1 MEDTAFVTLDYG
13 TDWPSVRLSWAAQQ
27 RRIRFRFVGD
37 RGELCG
43 DDHGLRLFAETTEEV
58 RFDAGMSRDSK
69 HADWYAPLFTG
80 FVERVRAGDASTEGL
95 DEAVSVAR
103 IISRAYESAE
113 QGRSL
118 SLWEAAPR
126 TSSADGYP
134 TPVERLEASSAR
146 GFGAES
152 VGRGRDGLEPRE
164 PLPAPSAALED
175 TSVSLPAGL
184 APFEPVSSPAPR
196 RSRLALRVAGLAA
209 LGAAVAWTFH
219 DVNWKLLGGA
229 MANAQPGWLAL
240 AACVNLAVLVF
251 HAARWGA
258 LVRPLSTTAT
268 FRRTLEAMTVGFTV
282 STVVPARMGELARL
296 EWFGRT
302 TGVSRISTGATILL
316 DHLVN
321 AVGLLAGL
329 AVLPFLL
336 DVPLW
341 LRPGGYFALAFFAVG
356 VAVLLASL
364 RRPGTSQR
372 RLDAAPLP
380 VRALTNFL
388 AKCGKAWRPRAPP
401 RPAHLACRVARRLG
415 VRDQRDRPLHEAVG
429 LEPAVVASILVLVAV
444 NIALAV
450 PFAPPANAGT
460 LELGATLAS
469 RGVRGAQGAGALAF
483 ALCYHFLQ
491 VMPIGIIGFWTIVA
505 RGPPGPRRRWPGAAS
520 LVVPG
525 RAPRRARDAFASMAD
540 LCRSAA
546 AKRDADAGRQGRPS
560 LLGARG
566 LPAPLVH
573 VGDRPIVRLSLALG
587 LTPDFYNYVGL
598 ALGVV
603 AGRAHRAGLAGPGGW
618 ATALCGVCDILDGR
632 IARALGVAS
641 AYGDFIDST
650 FDRFVEAFVFLGFAL
665 YLRATAFGPFL
676 AAAALAGSLVVSYAR
691 ARGEVLG
698 VLCTAGLMQRGER
711 LVVVSLACLLD
722 GPVSAAMNR
731 SEGWLVCGMLGFIA
745 MTSAF
750 TAVHRT
756 YWIAARLR

>member
-1 MEDTAFVTLDYG
+1 MSEDVRPVARTQGRRLRGALVGAGNIALGSHIPQWALNERLREDVEIVGVADVSLFNLERARAALPDARQYQSAEELLEREDLDFCDICTPPSSHRMLVERAVSRGLHVVCEKPLAPGIEEAEGIAAAVRRAGVVFQPCHQYHFSPQWLAVQRLLPRLGRVYFAEYEVQRTEANAGNVNWTPGWRTDPRLAGGGILADHGPHILYQIGSVLGEPQKVQAILRTLRHQGYRVEDTVLLTLEYEDG
-13 TDWPSVRLSWAAQQ
+13 LASVRLSWAAQQ
-27 RRIRFRFVGD
+27 RRILFRFLGD

-69 HADWYAPLFTG
+69 HADWYAPVFTG
-80 FVERVRAGDASTEGL
+80 FVKRVRAGDASTEGL

-388 AKCGKAWRPRAPP
+388 AKLREGMASARTLPVLLTSLAASLVAWGLEINVTA
-401 RPAHLACRVARRLG
+401 LSMK
-415 VRDQRDRPLHEAVG
+415 AVG
-429 LEPAVVASILVLVAV
+429 LNLPIAASILVLVAV
-444 NIALAV
+444 NIALAI

-460 LELGATLAS
+460 LEAGAILALLEF
-469 RGVRGAQGAGALAF
+469 GVPKEQALAF
-483 ALCYHFLQ
+483 ALCYHLLQ
-491 VMPIGIIGFWTIVA
+491 VVPIGIIGLTLIGRRGSRLAEA
-505 RGPPGPRRRWPGAAS
+505 R
-520 LVVPG
+520 
-525 RAPRRARDAFASMAD
+525 
-540 LCRSAA
+540 
-546 AKRDADAGRQGRPS
+546 
-560 LLGARG
+560 
-566 LPAPLVH
+566 
-573 VGDRPIVRLSLALG
+573 
-587 LTPDFYNYVGL
+587 
-598 ALGVV
+598 
-603 AGRAHRAGLAGPGGW
+603 
-618 ATALCGVCDILDGR
+618 
-632 IARALGVAS
+632 
-641 AYGDFIDST
+641 
-650 FDRFVEAFVFLGFAL
+650 
-665 YLRATAFGPFL
+665 
-676 AAAALAGSLVVSYAR
+676 
-691 ARGEVLG
+691 
-698 VLCTAGLMQRGER
+698 
-711 LVVVSLACLLD
+711 
-722 GPVSAAMNR
+722 
-731 SEGWLVCGMLGFIA
+731 
-745 MTSAF
+745 
-750 TAVHRT
+750 
-756 YWIAARLR
+756 